1 VLEHLRNVLCD
12 IEELDSNSEWE
23 RIEKELRR
31 MFDELEKDQQ
41 KYGDSNTAQMVNQLR
56 SSVDQAIRVKDVKL
70 AKDVL
75 QQVRDLDY
83 KLALI
88 EYLAVWIIN
97 WNRDFDSQNWKDRNR
112 ARQLVNQGMSIIN
125 NSPTAE
131 KLLPIVQ
138 QIINLLPAAQLPQ
151 GADGLLQG

>member
-1 VLEHLRNVLCD
+1 
-12 IEELDSNSEWE
+12 
-23 RIEKELRR
+23 
-31 MFDELEKDQQ
+31 M
-41 KYGDSNTAQMVNQLR
+41 
-56 SSVDQAIRVKDVKL
+56 
-70 AKDVL
+70 

-97 WNRDFDSQNWKDRNR
+97 WNRDFDSQNWKDRSR

-125 NSPTAE
+125 NSPTTE

-138 QIINLLPAAQLPQ
+138 QIINLLPATQLPQ

>member
-1 VLEHLRNVLCD
+1 
-12 IEELDSNSEWE
+12 
-23 RIEKELRR
+23 

-56 SSVDQAIRVKDVKL
+56 SSVDQAIRAKDVKL

-138 QIINLLPAAQLPQ
+138 QMINLLPAAPLPQ